1 VRGWAR
7 SGPPEEVPLAIGMDQ
22 RSERSA
28 GGGTTGPRPPGTAG
42 PLLIAPRRPVVPTE
56 LLGIVVAVGLH
67 VGIMGA
73 LVKVNPRAWVNRLPQ
88 TVEMEV
94 IEQPPPPPPVVE
106 EPKPPPPPPPKVVV
120 RRVVAKPPPEP
131 LPPPPPNEEPP
142 PTPPPEP
149 APPVFGVTMDSVV
162 TGDSAVAV
170 PVGST
175 LMTKD
180 RTQGRP
186 GPAAPSTVTEAPS
199 FAPVAETSIG
209 EFPRTIHEE
218 KGDSYYPPE
227 ARRMGLEGQVVL
239 RVGIDRRGSIR
250 AVRVIKKAGY
260 GFDEAASRAMWKFKF
275 TPARTREGEA
285 VDFLITYTYT
295 FRAER

>member
-1 VRGWAR
+1 MTEITAIAPLDAHRPAVPAGLVGFVVGLAVHGAVVVGLAR
-7 SGPPEEVPLAIGMDQ
+7 L
-22 RSERSA
+22 
-28 GGGTTGPRPPGTAG
+28 G
-42 PLLIAPRRPVVPTE
+42 PLTIAHR
-56 LLGIVVAVGLH
+56 
-67 VGIMGA
+67 
-73 LVKVNPRAWVNRLPQ
+73 PQ

-94 IEQPPPPPPVVE
+94 VERPPPPPPVVE
-106 EPKPPPPPPPKVVV
+106 EPKPPPPAPPPPRVVV
-120 RRVVAKPPPEP
+120 HRVVVKATP
-131 LPPPPPNEEPP
+131 PPPPPNQEPP

-180 RTQGRP
+180 RTPGRP
-186 GPAAPSTVTEAPS
+186 TTPTPAVVTEAPS

-239 RVGIDRRGSIR
+239 RVGIDRNGAIR
-250 AVRVIKKAGY
+250 TVRPIKRAGY
-260 GFDEAASRAMWKFKF
+260 GFDEAATRALWKFKF
-275 TPARTREGEA
+275 SPARTRDGQP
-285 VDFLITYTYT
+285 VDILITYTYT